1 MQRKAKTHMAKE
13 KRTLSDAAREVGSRS
28 PLAHGVGRRKAS
40 VARVWL
46 RHGSGAVSV
55 NGKDYTQYF
64 DTELTRRTAVTAC
77 QTIPNSGSFD
87 ILANVNGGGKVGQA
101 DAVKLA
107 IARALVEFDPT
118 LKPTLRKQNL
128 LTVDSRKKERKK
140 PGQPGARKK
149 FQFVKR

>member
-1 MQRKAKTHMAKE
+1 MAKG
-13 KRTLSDAAREVGSRS
+13 KRTLSDAAREMGARG

-55 NGKDYTQYF
+55 NGKDYKEYF
-64 DTELTRRTAVTAC
+64 DTELTRMTAVTPC
-77 QTIPNSGSFD
+77 RIIPNSGNFD
-87 ILANVNGGGKVGQA
+87 IAANVNGGGKVGQA

-107 IARALVEFDPT
+107 IARALVKFDET
-118 LKPTLRKQNL
+118 LKPAFRKESL
-128 LTVDSRKKERKK
+128 LTVDSRNKERKK
-140 PGQPGARKK
+140 PGQKGARKK